1 MQTGA
6 AQVMTPPINRRNV
19 GVGARSALGK
29 RVLASVMKGASTTNP
44 FKEVDWTPAYL
55 FFCLYTFSTISQ
67 RIPIGTATMVISLLT
82 LPMEKRPIKLPAPA
96 LITFLLVGWSFFGI
110 LASSW
115 PEVVID
121 YVNEFAKVCLVVFV
135 ALNVLTSR
143 ARLRAFMVGA
153 IITWGLFPIRG
164 TMVAY
169 FVMHGTMNGR
179 ATWNYIYS
187 NPNDL
192 AALAI
197 MALSVSLGILMVEY
211 RRWVRMGA
219 MLASGLLALIIVL
232 TQSRGGLIALSVFA
246 LIYGRKYLTDV
257 RRVVM
262 VGLFSVVIIAVAP
275 KSVWKRM
282 ATISHAT
289 DNEEEALDYD
299 VNDVETIADNSSS
312 IQRLAIWEVAA
323 TVIVENAVSGV
334 GLGAYP
340 DAHFVRWRRGG
351 FSPLARGKR
360 DTHSTYLN
368 TMAELG
374 IPGFLLWIGL
384 IAHVMRV
391 SRRARRKQEKRFPAL
406 VMMQFALEVGMYGT
420 LVAAVWGSYFKLI
433 PLYMHIVTIYAA
445 ARLLEAETDQP
456 PRLMRRG
463 AAPAGMQPFRGARR
477 VGVAT

>member
-1 MQTGA
+1 
-6 AQVMTPPINRRNV
+6 
-19 GVGARSALGK
+19 
-29 RVLASVMKGASTTNP
+29 
-44 FKEVDWTPAYL
+44 
-55 FFCLYTFSTISQ
+55 
-67 RIPIGTATMVISLLT
+67 
-82 LPMEKRPIKLPAPA
+82 
-96 LITFLLVGWSFFGI
+96 
-110 LASSW
+110 
-115 PEVVID
+115 
-121 YVNEFAKVCLVVFV
+121 
-135 ALNVLTSR
+135 
-143 ARLRAFMVGA
+143 
-153 IITWGLFPIRG
+153 
-164 TMVAY
+164 
-169 FVMHGTMNGR
+169 
-179 ATWNYIYS
+179 
-187 NPNDL
+187 
-192 AALAI
+192 
-197 MALSVSLGILMVEY
+197 
-211 RRWVRMGA
+211 
-219 MLASGLLALIIVL
+219 
-232 TQSRGGLIALSVFA
+232 
-246 LIYGRKYLTDV
+246 
-257 RRVVM
+257 
-262 VGLFSVVIIAVAP
+262 
-275 KSVWKRM
+275 
-282 ATISHAT
+282 
-289 DNEEEALDYD
+289 
-299 VNDVETIADNSSS
+299 
-312 IQRLAIWEVAA
+312 
-323 TVIVENAVSGV
+323 VIVENAVSGV